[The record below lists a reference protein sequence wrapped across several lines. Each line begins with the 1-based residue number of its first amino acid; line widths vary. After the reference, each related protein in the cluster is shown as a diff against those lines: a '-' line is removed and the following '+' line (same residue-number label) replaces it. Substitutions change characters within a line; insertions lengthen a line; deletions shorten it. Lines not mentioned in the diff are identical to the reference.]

1 MPVVEQLHPSA
12 EPEPRAEPG
21 ETLVAD
27 IMSRRIVA
35 IRSDADLSVA
45 LDAFLRTALR
55 HLLVVDPDR
64 TCRGLLS
71 AEHALAALGTSGARH
86 HRVADH
92 VAHGQPR
99 VHHAAPVRE
108 AAALMVC
115 ELVDALPVVD
125 DDGRV
130 IGVVTWSDIVAMV
143 AGQHLRG
150 GGRP

>member
-1 MPVVEQLHPSA
+1 MPVIEQLHHPV
-12 EPEPRAEPG
+12 EPEQEQ
-21 ETLVAD
+21 ETRVRD

-35 IRSDADLSVA
+35 IRSDAALSVA
-45 LDAFLRTALR
+45 LDTFLRTSLR
-55 HLLVVDPDR
+55 HLVVVDPDR

-71 AEHALAALGTSGARH
+71 AEQLLASLGTSGRRH

-92 VAHGQPR
+92 VAPQQPR
-99 VHHAAPVRE
+99 VHLAAPVRR
-108 AAALMVC
+108 AAEVMVV

-130 IGVVTWSDIVAMV
+130 VGVVTWSDIVAMV

-150 GGRP
+150 GRP

>member
-1 MPVVEQLHPSA
+1 MRVIEQLHRQV
-12 EPEPRAEPG
+12 EPEEEQ
-21 ETLVAD
+21 ETLVRD
-27 IMSRRIVA
+27 IMSRQIVA
-35 IRSDADLSVA
+35 IRSDAELSVA
-45 LDAFLRTALR
+45 LDTFLRTSLR
-55 HLLVVDPDR
+55 HLVVVDPDR

-71 AEHALAALGTSGARH
+71 AEQLLASIGTTGRRH

-92 VAHGQPR
+92 VPPRQPR
-99 VHHAAPVRE
+99 VHHAAPVRR
-108 AAALMVC
+108 AAEVMVM

-125 DDGRV
+125 DTGRV

>member
-1 MPVVEQLHPSA
+1 MVQQLHDQA
-12 EPEPRAEPG
+12 EPETT
-21 ETLVAD
+21 ETRVAD

-45 LDAFLRTALR
+45 LDTFLRTALR
-55 HLLVVDPDR
+55 HLVVVDPDR

-71 AEHALAALGTSGARH
+71 AEDVLASLGTTRRRRH
-86 HRVADH
+86 VADH
-92 VAHGQPR
+92 VPASQPR
-99 VHHAAPVRE
+99 VHQAAPVRKAAE
-108 AAALMVC
+108 AMIV

-130 IGVVTWSDIVAMV
+130 VGVVTWSDIVAMV

-150 GGRP
+150 PGGRP

>member
-1 MPVVEQLHPSA
+1 MIEQLRPA
-12 EPEPRAEPG
+12 ADPGPTAG

-45 LDAFLRTALR
+45 LDTFLRTALR
-55 HLLVVDPDR
+55 HLVVVDPDR

-71 AEHALAALGTSGARH
+71 AEQVLALLGTTGRRSR
-86 HRVADH
+86 RVADH
-92 VAHGQPR
+92 VRPQQPR
-99 VHHAAPVRE
+99 VHQAEPVRN
-108 AAALMVC
+108 AAQVMVL

-130 IGVVTWSDIVAMV
+130 VGVVTWSDIVAMV
-143 AGQHLRG
+143 AGRHLRG
-150 GGRP
+150 DRP

>member
-1 MPVVEQLHPSA
+1 VVEQLHAPV
-12 EPEPRAEPG
+12 EPDTT
-21 ETLVAD
+21 ETRVAD

-45 LDAFLRTALR
+45 LDTFLRTALR
-55 HLLVVDPDR
+55 HLVVVDPDR

-71 AEHALAALGTSGARH
+71 AEQVLASLGTTRRGRH
-86 HRVADH
+86 VGDH
-92 VAHGQPR
+92 VPAEQPR
-99 VHHAAPVRE
+99 VHRAASVRQ
-108 AAALMVC
+108 AAGVMIF

-130 IGVVTWSDIVAMV
+130 VGVVTWSDIVAMV

-150 GGRP
+150 GDVRP